1 MEHNEIRMK
10 LLEIIH
16 RIRPD
21 VNPKNDCS
29 LFSLAINL
37 SDLDMVYILLDIRD
51 ELGIVIDD
59 TFIESIHDTTLD
71 NLVNAVVDVM

>member
-16 RIRPD
+16 RIRSD
-21 VNPKNDCS
+21 VNPKKDCS
-29 LFSLAINL
+29 LFSLAVNL

-51 ELGIVIDD
+51 EFGIVIDD
-59 TFIESIHDTTLD
+59 AFIESIHDTTLD